1 MTSYNLINEK
11 RASEN
16 RELLT
21 GVLRDEWGFAGL
33 VISDWWNHAI
43 HEKEIAAGND
53 VKMPVGS
60 PEEVLAAVRS
70 GALTEEAV
78 TRSAKRVLE
87 FILKLE

>member
-1 MTSYNLINEK
+1 M
-11 RASEN
+11 
-16 RELLT
+16 
-21 GVLRDEWGFAGL
+21 

-60 PEEVLAAVRS
+60 PEDVLAAVRS
-70 GALTEEAV
+70 GALSEEAV
-78 TRSAKRVLE
+78 TRSARRVLE